1 MTRVAVAARSIGWR
15 TPLVIILCGCLIS
28 LLGFGP
34 RSAFGFFLTPMSQA
48 NGWGR
53 DVFALAFALQNLLW
67 GIGQPF
73 AGAVQAAVMGE
84 LGGRVGVFPALA
96 FSGVVAVV
104 LGLAL
109 LLVARQSLRGLGDVA
124 RQPVWLWSGGALSV
138 LIILAITV
146 ASPRIG
152 LAATIGII
160 IAFNLIMLRREIK
173 PVHSV

>member
-1 MTRVAVAARSIGWR
+1 
-15 TPLVIILCGCLIS
+15 
-28 LLGFGP
+28 
-34 RSAFGFFLTPMSQA
+34 
-48 NGWGR
+48 
-53 DVFALAFALQNLLW
+53 
-67 GIGQPF
+67 
-73 AGAVQAAVMGE
+73 MGE

-96 FSGVVAVV
+96 FWGVVAVV

-109 LLVARQSLRGLGDVA
+109 LLIARRGLRGLGDVA

-160 IAFNLIMLRREIK
+160 IAFNLSVAAVIDRFGWFGFDRIPIGWARISGLVLLRLGAGPSPYKRG
-173 PVHSV
+173 